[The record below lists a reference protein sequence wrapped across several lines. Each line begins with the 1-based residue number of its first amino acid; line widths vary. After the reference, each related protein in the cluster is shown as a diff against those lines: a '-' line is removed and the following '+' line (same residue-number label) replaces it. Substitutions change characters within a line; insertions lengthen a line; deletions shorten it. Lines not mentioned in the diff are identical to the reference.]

1 MPSRR
6 RHVAPPAVTGSDAV
20 ATALLEFVARVAGSL
35 SVEELQSSYLDGIG
49 DFIES
54 FAAGLYVLDPYT
66 GGAESIA
73 ARGVSDFF
81 LSRYEELGRS
91 RDPVLRE
98 ALRARRPV
106 DNRLLMPAEGWQAL
120 PVYAEV
126 FRLHRMTNLL
136 EAPIVVDGQVVGTLN
151 FGRTESEGAFSG
163 RERQLADALARLL
176 GVALMS
182 VRARLH
188 DERERDKVLAALE
201 LASEAIVVTDLR
213 AAERHLNCSART
225 LLGRLAE
232 GQAGLDDLM
241 VSPGRAGE
249 MVRREIPVRLANGRP
264 ALLAARTTTAA
275 GDPSVTVSFIEL
287 VGSGGEPSARLT
299 GRGLTPRELQVAELA
314 ARGLHDAEIA
324 AQLYLS
330 TYTVKKY
337 LRAAYTKLGVRSR
350 VGLTRLSLE

>member
-1 MPSRR
+1 M
-6 RHVAPPAVTGSDAV
+6 TGSNALSGSNAL
-20 ATALLEFVARVAGSL
+20 ATALLEFVARVAASS
-35 SVEELQSSYLDGIG
+35 SVEELQSRYLDGIG

-54 FAAGLYVLDPYT
+54 FAAGLYVLDPFT
-66 GGAESIA
+66 GGTESIA

-81 LSRYEELGRS
+81 LSRYEELGRP

-136 EAPIVVDGQVVGTLN
+136 EAPIVVDGKVVGTLN
-151 FGRTESEGAFSG
+151 FGRTECEGAFSG
-163 RERQLADALARLL
+163 RERQLADALAQLL
-176 GVALMS
+176 GVALTS
-182 VRARLH
+182 VRVRMEDA
-188 DERERDKVLAALE
+188 RERDKVLAALE

-213 AAERHLNCSART
+213 SAERHLNCAARA

-232 GQAGLDDLM
+232 GEAGLDDLM
-241 VSPGRAGE
+241 VSPARAGE
-249 MVRREIPVRLANGRP
+249 MVRREIPVELADGQP
-264 ALLAARTTTAA
+264 VLLAARTTAA
-275 GDPSVTVSFIEL
+275 ADDPSVTVSFVEL
-287 VGSGGEPSARLT
+287 VGGDREPTSRLT

-337 LRAAYTKLGVRSR
+337 LGAAYTKLGVRSR